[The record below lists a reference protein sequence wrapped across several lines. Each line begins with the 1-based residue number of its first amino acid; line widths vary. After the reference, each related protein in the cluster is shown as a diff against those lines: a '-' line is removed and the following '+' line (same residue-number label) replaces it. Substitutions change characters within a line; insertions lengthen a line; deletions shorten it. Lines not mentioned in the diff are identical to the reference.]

1 MSFPLP
7 WFNLAWTRWSGC
19 REGHADSQAFH
30 LPFPFLLP
38 MAVTRFLC
46 DLGGEL
52 QVGPVHKHPAARLAD
67 VCHLGQ
73 CARRG
78 PAWLPAA
85 PTPIHYADLVSVL
98 VLCSVSHVCSS
109 DSPPWSTWYMQV
121 PWAFREG
128 RPDSQEEL
136 QGILKAE
143 EESVPHPLYPCR
155 FHVPGRRENA

>member
-1 MSFPLP
+1 
-7 WFNLAWTRWSGC
+7 
-19 REGHADSQAFH
+19 
-30 LPFPFLLP
+30 

-85 PTPIHYADLVSVL
+85 PD
-98 VLCSVSHVCSS
+98 
-109 DSPPWSTWYMQV
+109 
-121 PWAFREG
+121 
-128 RPDSQEEL
+128 
-136 QGILKAE
+136 
-143 EESVPHPLYPCR
+143 PHPLCR
-155 FHVPGRRENA
+155 PGVSASAVLSQPRVLKRFPTMEYVVYAGALGLQGGEA